1 MQKIYKEGDLGNSI
15 YFIIEGEYLIT
26 KKIEIIDK
34 KKEEQVKKYFFL
46 YNKLCFSKNEKT
58 LEEN

>member
-34 KKEEQVKKYFFL
+34 KKEE
-46 YNKLCFSKNEKT
+46 
-58 LEEN
+58 